1 MAPPPSPLRGNRS
14 GFIFLLVDRAPDAG
28 IRVQLLPDGLL
39 GMNVSEE
46 ERDTYQVLTLEADS
60 CRIGMQEVYL
70 PRPGMTARK

>member
-39 GMNVSEE
+39 GMNVSGE
-46 ERDTYQVLTLEADS
+46 ERNSYQVLTMEAGS
-60 CRIGMQEVYL
+60 YRTGMQEVYL
-70 PRPGMTARK
+70 PRPGMTVRK